1 MDIDPN
7 MQKLVMIFDF
17 LIVFIFLFFP
27 IFIKF
32 SYWFWSLIFKIWL
45 YFLFFAN
52 YIFLFFRHVLCKIF
66 KPRTPRKI
74 TLILWYSQF
83 NSKSAF
89 SIENTCWNDQ
99 FSFCSAKLKSRDF
112 LDTLASQRVL
122 RPLFDEIWLNW
133 RSFGPYVFLCIN
145 GLI

>member
-7 MQKLVMIFDF
+7 MQKLVMIFGF
-17 LIVFIFLFFP
+17 LIVFIILFFP
-27 IFIKF
+27 IFIEF
-32 SYWFWSLIFKIWL
+32 LYWFWSLIFKIWL
-45 YFLFFAN
+45 Y
-52 YIFLFFRHVLCKIF
+52 FLFFRHVLCKIF